1 MQWVDSAVNDQRLS
15 QAPNPTGYIWDEVH
29 PPNGPPGWDPQR
41 YWQWEDARLL
51 LTFIPSSSMGGKWG
65 VGKKEMCHRPHGV
78 LITITKHGEQKKL
91 VIGHEKPP
99 TTPT

>member
-1 MQWVDSAVNDQRLS
+1 MKFAEN
-15 QAPNPTGYIWDEVH
+15 NGVH
-29 PPNGPPGWDPQR
+29 EYNQIKLHWRIEEEEKLFASVFKQPAGKSIHCRD
-41 YWQWEDARLL
+41 
-51 LTFIPSSSMGGKWG
+51 SMGGKWG

>member
-1 MQWVDSAVNDQRLS
+1 MRCRIDDDV
-15 QAPNPTGYIWDEVH
+15 
-29 PPNGPPGWDPQR
+29 
-41 YWQWEDARLL
+41 
-51 LTFIPSSSMGGKWG
+51 SMGGKWG

>member
-1 MQWVDSAVNDQRLS
+1 MLLHNSINYYNNYIIYINNIAAVAFQVDCL
-15 QAPNPTGYIWDEVH
+15 
-29 PPNGPPGWDPQR
+29 PQIELAFAYGCEHNMR
-41 YWQWEDARLL
+41 
-51 LTFIPSSSMGGKWG
+51 SSTLGSMGGKWG

>member
-1 MQWVDSAVNDQRLS
+1 MRSISVNDGVVR
-15 QAPNPTGYIWDEVH
+15 PEVKLLFECSNMSEQL
-29 PPNGPPGWDPQR
+29 PP
-41 YWQWEDARLL
+41 EL
-51 LTFIPSSSMGGKWG
+51 LTKISMGGKWG

>member
-1 MQWVDSAVNDQRLS
+1 MAIMVLGQFSGVVRSENSKLKKKCL
-15 QAPNPTGYIWDEVH
+15 G
-29 PPNGPPGWDPQR
+29 
-41 YWQWEDARLL
+41 
-51 LTFIPSSSMGGKWG
+51 SMGGKWG

>member
-1 MQWVDSAVNDQRLS
+1 MLLKGCHKHPLLGIDQPLMKILHNRKYS
-15 QAPNPTGYIWDEVH
+15 HN
-29 PPNGPPGWDPQR
+29 N
-41 YWQWEDARLL
+41 
-51 LTFIPSSSMGGKWG
+51 SMGGKWG